1 MVWRAAEGGRAERPA
16 WWLPR
21 EAALELAALMAEE
34 AEEAGEAGEAG
45 EKPA

>member
-1 MVWRAAEGGRAERPA
+1 MVWRGEDGGVGRSRPE

-34 AEEAGEAGEAG
+34 PAEEEEGDQ
-45 EKPA
+45 

>member
-1 MVWRAAEGGRAERPA
+1 MVWRTAGEGVGRSRPE

-34 AEEAGEAGEAG
+34 PEDEGEAEEET
-45 EKPA
+45 P